1 MIYTNTL
8 SNNGIAHDIKICG
21 IQIHS
26 SILYVIGYHI
36 VPKLNEKMDCLSLQF
51 IYKFEYIDS
60 CSFLNTLCYG
70 IIAKCKIL
78 KMHLIV

>member
-26 SILYVIGYHI
+26 SILCVIGYNI
-36 VPKLNEKMDCLSLQF
+36 VPKLNEKMDFLSHNLF
-51 IYKFEYIDS
+51 IKFNIVEIVV
-60 CSFLNTLCYG
+60 FQ
-70 IIAKCKIL
+70 IL
-78 KMHLIV
+78 FVMV